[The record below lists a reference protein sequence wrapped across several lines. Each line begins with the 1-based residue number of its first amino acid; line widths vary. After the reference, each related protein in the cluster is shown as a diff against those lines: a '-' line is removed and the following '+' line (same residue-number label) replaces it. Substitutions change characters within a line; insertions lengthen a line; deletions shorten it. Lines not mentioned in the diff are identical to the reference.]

1 MSDDLLESLK
11 MLVNQ
16 GKGDVRKIN
25 KIILKLDQGEEL
37 DEWDKDYVDNLD
49 SLISKTED
57 ELSINPFAN
66 YTDITDFEKLS
77 EIEKIVNRLDE
88 GEKVLKVVRQTKNPL
103 KPGGSLFTP
112 DTIFATTK
120 KILIRNPSSLGLRHN
135 IESYSYDQIV
145 DVELEKGM
153 LSSAIMIN
161 VPGSL
166 YDGVI
171 EAIPKDEAE
180 DIVKIINE
188 GIKKEKNPAPSDDDP
203 LTILKKRYAKG
214 EVSKE
219 EFEQM
224 RQDLENS

>member
-11 MLVNQ
+11 ILSYQ

-25 KIILKLDQGEEL
+25 KIILKLDEGKEL

-57 ELSINPFAN
+57 ELSNNPFAN
-66 YTDITDFEKLS
+66 YTDITDFNKLT

-88 GEKVLKVVRQTKNPL
+88 GEKVIMVVRQTKNPL

-120 KILIRNPSSLGLRHN
+120 KILIRNPSALGLRHN

-180 DIVKIINE
+180 GIVKIINE
-188 GIKKEKNPAPSDDDP
+188 GIKKEKNPTLSDDDP

-214 EVSKE
+214 EISKK
-219 EFEQM
+219 EFKQM
-224 RQDLENS
+224 RKDLENS